1 MDIVI
6 LKDSEQVATAGAR
19 VLQKLLME
27 KKAAVLGLA
36 TGRTPKAMYRQW
48 VINCRESSMSF
59 REVTTFNLDEYL
71 GVQPADVQSYRSYM
85 QRELFDHIDIDQ
97 TNTYLP
103 ACAADENPL
112 DVGPRYEATILEK
125 GGIDCQVL
133 GIGQNGHIGFNEPSS
148 SLNSRT
154 RIKTLTRETIE
165 SNRQYFDDPATQPEL
180 AITMG
185 IATIMDARKILLLAT
200 GAAKADAVRQSIE
213 GAISASWPASIL
225 QMHERVTVL
234 MDEPAASK
242 LERLDYYH
250 WVQDQKRRVLA
261 QNESD

>member
-6 LKDSEQVATAGAR
+6 LKDSEQVAAAGALA
-19 VLQKLLME
+19 LQELLMN

-36 TGRTPKAMYRQW
+36 TGRTPKAMYRQL
-48 VINCRESSMSF
+48 VSNCRESSTSF

-71 GVQPADVQSYRSYM
+71 GVLPGDVQSYRSYM
-85 QRELFDHIDIDQ
+85 KRELFDDVDVDSA
-97 TNTYLP
+97 NTYLP
-103 ACAADENPL
+103 ECGVDENPL
-112 DVGPRYEATILEK
+112 DVGARYEATILEK
-125 GGIDCQVL
+125 GGIDLQVL

-165 SNRQYFDDPATQPEL
+165 SNRQYFDDPAVQPQL

-185 IATIMDARKILLLAT
+185 IATIMAARRILLLAT
-200 GAAKADAVRQSIE
+200 GAAKAEAVRESIE

-234 MDEPAASK
+234 LDEPAASK
-242 LERLDYYH
+242 LKRLDYYH
-250 WVQDQKRRVLA
+250 WVQDQKRRLMA